1 MTATRRGEH
10 RRLRGQTRPSLTSLQ
25 LMSLLAQE
33 SLENDVVF
41 CLVADLGDNFG
52 TIVKNYMN
60 FDILRNNFVQLTKKV
75 NHSEIT

>member
-1 MTATRRGEH
+1 
-10 RRLRGQTRPSLTSLQ
+10 
-25 LMSLLAQE
+25 MSLLAQE